1 MLIIALK
8 IVVVSAILLAVYY
21 IFLER
26 EKILKFNRFYLL
38 ASLVFAYAVPFIS
51 LTIPNFEKSKPNLII
66 GNAVQQQTV
75 FVSNAEQN
83 NIDWMFLI
91 PIIYVSIALLFLVKA
106 IFSVYKIL
114 NLKGQTLMYQHQ
126 KIKVLEK
133 EIAPFSFLGT
143 IYFSKNYWIENK
155 IDQRI
160 FLHEKL
166 HVQQKHSL
174 DILLIEIL
182 KIITWFNPALYFY
195 KKAMMNNHEF
205 LADENVVNNHYEV
218 KSYQHLI
225 LDEIVHHQNYQLT
238 HQFNFNNTK
247 KRFIMMTKPT
257 SKSAHPKKILIL
269 PLFAI
274 FFVVFANKKQPEIVE
289 NNLSNSEKIFKQK
302 AFLPQNFDSKSLMET
317 EKDTIKP
324 KVKKTEAAIKKEIKN
339 EVSKVSQSKSSEP
352 IPPPPPVSKIESQT
366 DAVFPGGNSVLR
378 QKFSENFDTSKFENT
393 KGMVKG
399 TIYLII
405 SEDGKSYNASYDFD
419 NETFKNE
426 AKKAMEKSLE
436 GIVWKPGT
444 LNGKPVSSSL
454 KMPMTMIFEK

>member
-1 MLIIALK
+1 MFTIVLK
-8 IVVVSAILLAVYY
+8 IVIVSAILLAVYY

-26 EKILKFNRFYLL
+26 EKVLKFNRFYLL
-38 ASLVFAYAVPFIS
+38 TSLAFAIPFIS
-51 LTIPNFEKSKPNLII
+51 ITIPNFEKSKPNLII
-66 GNAVQQQTV
+66 GNAVQQQAV
-75 FVSNAEQN
+75 FVANVGQN
-83 NIDWMFLI
+83 NIDWTFLI
-91 PIIYVSIALLFLVKA
+91 PIIYLSVASLFLAKA

-114 NLKGQTLMYQHQ
+114 NLKGQTLVYQHQ
-126 KIKVLEK
+126 KIKILEK
-133 EIAPFSFLGT
+133 EIAPFSFFNT
-143 IYFSKNYWIENK
+143 IYFGKNYWIENK

-166 HVQQKHSL
+166 HVQQKHSF

-225 LDEIVHHQNYQLT
+225 LDEIEHHQNYQLT
-238 HQFNFNNTK
+238 HQFNFYNTK
-247 KRFIMMTKPT
+247 KRFIMMTKSK
-257 SKSAHPKKILIL
+257 SKSANLKKILIL

-274 FFVVFANKKQPEIVE
+274 FFIVFANKKQPEIVE
-289 NNLSNSEKIFKQK
+289 NSFSNAEISFKQK
-302 AFLPQNFDSKSLMET
+302 ASFSQNFERKSLMET

-324 KVKKTEAAIKKEIKN
+324 KVKKTEAEIKKEIKN
-339 EVSKVSQSKSSEP
+339 EVSKASEFKSSEL
-352 IPPPPPVSKIESQT
+352 IPPPPPVSKIESLT
-366 DAVFPGGNSVLR
+366 LAEFPGGNVLLR
-378 QKFSENFDTSKFENT
+378 QKFSENFDTSKLENT
-393 KGMVKG
+393 KGMIKG
-399 TIYLII
+399 TINLII

-436 GIVWKPGT
+436 GVVWKPGT
-444 LNGKPVSSSL
+444 LNGKPVASSL
-454 KMPMTMIFEK
+454 KMPMTMSFQ